1 VNRRGLRVSACI
13 AVIGLMVCAGCE
25 TGEIVDARRTATG
38 EPWRRTVH
46 FVDPE
51 RRFALDFPAA
61 PVARDEPDGP
71 LVIHTLRA
79 RVLQEWFF
87 DLAWSDAPPGTPLVA
102 SQTIRPQTP
111 EENAA
116 RDGGE
121 VTARANVRMFG
132 RDALEFTVES
142 RDGRRGLY
150 RDLQIVL
157 GGRLYELTVLQPA
170 GDRRAFDRFVRSFGL
185 LEPPVRAGADFF
197 ARAAT
202 LCRTLRS
209 SAPQPPGNATPV
221 QRGAAVS
228 RGADAYAS
236 IARTLAATPASPD
249 DQGDAA
255 AMIDAMRRSIE
266 PARRFAKAV
275 SENRSDARALGRAT
289 HGDTDLVDV
298 VAGRHGVRSCA

>member
-1 VNRRGLRVSACI
+1 MNRRGLRVGACI
-13 AVIGLMVCAGCE
+13 AVIGLLVCAGCE
-25 TGEIVDARRTATG
+25 TTHVDGPGTAAG

-46 FVDPE
+46 YVDPE

-61 PVARDEPDGP
+61 PVPSDQPDGP
-71 LVIHTLRA
+71 LVIHTLQA
-79 RVLQEWFF
+79 RVLQEWYF
-87 DLAWSDAPPGTPLVA
+87 DLAWSDAPAGTPLLA
-102 SQTIRPQTP
+102 SQTIGPQTP

-157 GGRLYELTVLQPA
+157 GGRLYELTVLQPD
-170 GDRRAFDRFVRSFGL
+170 GDRRAFDRFVHSFRL

-197 ARAAT
+197 ARAASLCGT
-202 LCRTLRS
+202 LLTS
-209 SAPQPPGNATPV
+209 VPQPPRNATPA

-228 RGADAYAS
+228 RGANAYAS
-236 IARTLAATPASPD
+236 IARTLAATPAAPD

-266 PARRFAKAV
+266 PARRFARAV
-275 SENRSDARALGRAT
+275 SENRPKASALGRAT
-289 HGDTDLVDV
+289 HGDTDLVDA